1 MGRTAEICGRPTRRS
16 LALGVL
22 GVGALDLGALGLLAG
37 CSSQADLVAGE
48 QGRIARITDGDVL
61 GLDTGLKVR
70 LVEVEAPAPG
80 YDGREDQPFAAEA
93 RNALS
98 AAGMGREAR
107 LWYGGLSRDDY
118 GRALAHVIARDE
130 TGADI
135 WLNGYLASQGA
146 ARVRT
151 WPDNARR
158 ARQLLALEAEAR
170 RSRRGLWSLDHW
182 RIRSLED
189 PSDAPNFAVVEGGL
203 ASMDTTP
210 AISAAHLSPAGI
222 RLEASAQLG
231 PPDPALDLS
240 PGKPIRIRG
249 RIDARTGAPLIRI
262 THWAQVEMAS

>member
-1 MGRTAEICGRPTRRS
+1 MGRTAEICGRPTRPS

-189 PSDAPNFAVVEGGL
+189 LSDAPNFAIVEGGL
-203 ASMDTTP
+203 ASVDTTP
-210 AISAAHLSPAGI
+210 AISAAHSLPP
-222 RLEASAQLG
+222 ASALK
-231 PPDPALDLS
+231 PPPSSARPTPRSISLPACPS
-240 PGKPIRIRG
+240 ASAAASMRAP
-249 RIDARTGAPLIRI
+249 ARPVIRI
-262 THWAQVEMAS
+262 THRAQVEMAT

>member
-1 MGRTAEICGRPTRRS
+1 MGRTAETCGRPTRRS

-22 GVGALDLGALGLLAG
+22 GMGAAGLLAG
-37 CSSQADLVAGE
+37 CSGQADLVAGE
-48 QGRIARITDGDVL
+48 QGRIARIIDGDVL

-80 YDGREDQPFAAEA
+80 YDGREDQPFATEA
-93 RNALS
+93 RDALS

-130 TGADI
+130 TGADV
-135 WLNGYLASQGA
+135 WLNGYLARQGA
-146 ARVRT
+146 ARIRT

-170 RSRRGLWSLDHW
+170 KAKRGLWSLDHW
-182 RIRSLED
+182 RIRSLD
-189 PSDAPNFAVVEGGL
+189 DLTDAPNFAIVEGGL
-203 ASMDTTP
+203 ASIDTAP
-210 AISAAHLSPAGI
+210 ATSAAHLSSSGI

-240 PGKPIRIRG
+240 SGKPIRIRG

-262 THWAQVEMAS
+262 THWAQVEMAT